1 MHWIMVNNRWRF
13 NQKTGI
19 HKKAFSVSKAKRFLI
34 SLLLLLITSLQVW
47 AFTQPSDSVG
57 VERRKGQL
65 FILHKV
71 AGGETL
77 YSISRKYGAPVR
89 DLINANENVPVND
102 LAIGDTLR
110 IPYISKAAKVDTQ
123 KVLAVHEVQSSETL
137 YSISRKYEVDVQ
149 EIRTWNQLGN
159 QPLAIGQRLI
169 IYDKSGTD
177 LAPTLTPGDIVHIV
191 KQGET
196 LYSLSK
202 TYQASVDQLMVWNNL
217 PSVAIDLGDELI
229 VGKKQAQTIPQQPA
243 ENPSNVQLTAQTEET
258 APLTPNPEIQE
269 PPKEEKKEVK
279 AQRAEEKKEVKEYEK
294 VSEMG
299 FASPIEGKTDTKK
312 YLALH
317 RTAPVGTI
325 IQIRNEMNNLSVFVR
340 VVGKLPNT
348 GVNDKIAIRITQAAY
363 ESLGGINDRIPV
375 EISYIP

>member
-1 MHWIMVNNRWRF
+1 MHWIMFNNRWRLIT
-13 NQKTGI
+13 KSRI
-19 HKKAFSVSKAKRFLI
+19 HRKALAIVN
-34 SLLLLLITSLQVW
+34 SLFFILLLLITSANVW
-47 AFTQPSDSVG
+47 ALTQPTDSVG

-71 AGGETL
+71 EGGETL
-77 YSISRKYGAPVR
+77 YSISREYGAPVKE
-89 DLINANENVPVND
+89 LINANENVPIND

-110 IPYISKAAKVDTQ
+110 VPYISHAARVDQQ
-123 KVLAVHEVQSSETL
+123 KILAVHEVQSSETL

-149 EIRTWNQLGN
+149 EIKTWNQLGN

-169 IYDKSGTD
+169 IYDKSGTE
-177 LAPTLTPGDIVHIV
+177 PEKTITTPGDIVHIV
-191 KQGET
+191 KQSET

-202 TYQASVDQLMVWNNL
+202 QYQISVDQLMDWNNL
-217 PSVAIDLGDELI
+217 PDASIDLGDELI
-229 VGKKQAQTIPQQPA
+229 VGKRQVQTDQQSS
-243 ENPSNVQLTAQTEET
+243 ENPPEVQLIAQNDEN
-258 APLTPNPEIQE
+258 APLTPEIQE

-279 AQRAEEKKEVKEYEK
+279 AQRAEEKKEVKGYEK
-294 VSEMG
+294 TTEMG
-299 FASPIEGKTDTKK
+299 FASPIKGKTDTKK

-348 GVNDKIAIRITQAAY
+348 GVNEKISIRITQAAY
-363 ESLGGINDRIPV
+363 ESLGGINERIPV

>member
-1 MHWIMVNNRWRF
+1 MLWTMLNNPWWLR
-13 NQKTGI
+13 KKKIGI
-19 HKKAFSVSKAKRFLI
+19 NKEIPSGFLNMFLI
-34 SLLLLLITSLQVW
+34 SLVLCLLTTANVW

-65 FILHKV
+65 YILHKV

-77 YSISRKYGAPVR
+77 YSISRKYGAPMR
-89 DLINANENVPVND
+89 DLINANENTPIND

-110 IPYISKAAKVDTQ
+110 VPYINKAVQTNNQ
-123 KVLAVHEVQSSETL
+123 KILAVHEVQSTETL

-169 IYDKSGTD
+169 IYDKARSEPEQIT
-177 LAPTLTPGDIVHIV
+177 TPGDIVHIV

-202 TYQASVDQLMVWNNL
+202 TYQVSVDQLIAWNSL
-217 PSVAIDLGDELI
+217 TDASIDLGDALI
-229 VGKKQAQTIPQQPA
+229 IGKKQTQTVQQPS
-243 ENPSNVQLTAQTEET
+243 ENPSNVQLIAQTEET
-258 APLTPNPEIQE
+258 VSLTPEVQE

-279 AQRAEEKKEVKEYEK
+279 AQRAEEKKEVKGYEK
-294 VSEMG
+294 ISEMG

-325 IQIRNEMNNLSVFVR
+325 MQVRNEMNNLNVFVR

-348 GVNDKIAIRITQAAY
+348 GINEKISIRITQAAY

>member
-1 MHWIMVNNRWRF
+1 MFNNPWWLRKR
-13 NQKTGI
+13 KTGI
-19 HKKAFSVSKAKRFLI
+19 NKEIPSGFLHLFLI
-34 SLLLLLITSLQVW
+34 SFLLCLFTTAHVW
-47 AFTQPSDSVG
+47 ACIQSSDSVG

-65 FILHKV
+65 YILHKV

-77 YSISRKYGAPVR
+77 YSISRKYGAPIR
-89 DLINANENVPVND
+89 DLINVNENIPVND

-110 IPYISKAAKVDTQ
+110 VPYIDKAAQTTHQ
-123 KVLAVHEVQSSETL
+123 KILAVHEVQSTETL

-149 EIRTWNQLGN
+149 EIRTWNQLGT

-169 IYDKSGTD
+169 IYDKSDTIQEQSI
-177 LAPTLTPGDIVHIV
+177 TSGDIMHIV

-196 LYSLSK
+196 LFSLSK
-202 TYQASVDQLMVWNNL
+202 TYQVSVNQLMAWNNL
-217 PSVAIDLGDELI
+217 SDASIDLGDELI
-229 VGKKQAQTIPQQPA
+229 VGKKQVQVVQQPA
-243 ENPSNVQLTAQTEET
+243 ENSSNVQLIAQTEET
-258 APLTPNPEIQE
+258 KPLTHEVQE
-269 PPKEEKKEVK
+269 PPKEEKKVVK
-279 AQRAEEKKEVKEYEK
+279 AQRAEEKKEVKGYEK
-294 VSEMG
+294 ISEMG

-317 RTAPVGTI
+317 RTASVGTI

-348 GVNDKIAIRITQAAY
+348 GINEKISIRITQAAY

>member
-1 MHWIMVNNRWRF
+1 MLWTMFNNPWWLR
-13 NQKTGI
+13 
-19 HKKAFSVSKAKRFLI
+19 KRKIGTIKEIPSGFLNIFLI
-34 SLLLLLITSLQVW
+34 SLVVYLFTTAHVW
-47 AFTQPSDSVG
+47 ASSQSSDSVG

-65 FILHKV
+65 YILHKV

-89 DLINANENVPVND
+89 DLINANENMPLND

-110 IPYISKAAKVDTQ
+110 VPYIDKAAQTTHQ
-123 KVLAVHEVQSSETL
+123 KILAVHEVQPTETL

-149 EIRTWNQLGN
+149 EIRTWNQLGT

-169 IYDKSGTD
+169 IYDKSDTIQEQ
-177 LAPTLTPGDIVHIV
+177 AITPGDIMHIV

-196 LYSLSK
+196 LFSLSK
-202 TYQASVDQLMVWNNL
+202 TYQVSVNQLMAWNNL
-217 PSVAIDLGDELI
+217 SDASIDLGDELI
-229 VGKKQAQTIPQQPA
+229 VGKKQVQAIQQPA
-243 ENPSNVQLTAQTEET
+243 ENPSNVLLIAQTEKT
-258 APLTPNPEIQE
+258 VPLTPEVQE
-269 PPKEEKKEVK
+269 PPKEEKKVVK
-279 AQRAEEKKEVKEYEK
+279 AQRAEEKKEVKGYEK
-294 VSEMG
+294 ISEMG

-325 IQIRNEMNNLSVFVR
+325 MQIRNEMNNLNVFVR
-340 VVGKLPNT
+340 VVGKLPDT
-348 GVNDKIAIRITQAAY
+348 GINEKISIRITQAAY